1 MNSLLTS
8 LGHIW
13 QLGLKELRSL
23 WRDRLL
29 LLFVIW
35 AFSGAL
41 YTAAKAA
48 PDRLHRAAIAV
59 VDEDQSQLSERLIQ
73 AFQAP
78 YFRTPARIDLNEMD
92 RGMDAGR
99 YTFTLNIPPNFQRD
113 VLAGR
118 SPAIQLNVDATEVS
132 MAFTGA
138 GYIQNI
144 GASEVAEFV
153 RRYRGELQQPAELVA
168 HIEFNP
174 NLTRAWFGSVME
186 VINQITMLSIILTGA
201 ALIREREHG
210 TVEHLLVM
218 PVTPLEIMLAKVWSM
233 GLVVLLATALSL
245 KLVVQLWLQVPIQG
259 SVALFLLGAAL
270 HLFATTSMGIFF
282 GTVARSMPQLGLL
295 IILVLLPLQILSG
308 GTTPRES
315 MPELVQ
321 QLMLAAPTTHF
332 VSLAQ
337 AILYRGAGL
346 SIVWPQLLAIIV
358 IGSLFFLA
366 ALLRFRKTL
375 AQMA

>member
-1 MNSLLTS
+1 MERLVNILH
-8 LGHIW
+8 LGI
-13 QLGLKELRSL
+13 KELRSL
-23 WRDRLL
+23 QHDLALVLL
-29 LLFVIW
+29 ILW
-35 AFSGAL
+35 AFSMGV
-41 YTAAKAA
+41 YSAATSM
-48 PDRLHRAAIAV
+48 PESLHNAAIAV

-73 AFQAP
+73 AFQEP
-78 YFRTPARIDLNEMD
+78 YFRTPERIDLSEMD

-118 SPAIQLNVDATEVS
+118 SPAIQLNVDATQVS

-153 RRYRGELQQPAELVA
+153 RRYRGELQQPAELTLR
-168 HIEFNP
+168 IQFNP

-233 GLVVLLATALSL
+233 GLVVLAAAALSL
-245 KLVVQLWLQVPIQG
+245 LLVVQGWLQVPIEG
-259 SVALFLLGAAL
+259 SIALFLAGAAL

-321 QLMLAAPTTHF
+321 QIMLAAPTTHF
-332 VSLAQ
+332 VALAQ

-346 SIVWPQLLAIIV
+346 TIVWPYMLAIAG
-358 IGSLFFLA
+358 IGALFFVA
-366 ALLRFRKTL
+366 ALSRFRKTL

>member
-1 MNSLLTS
+1 MERLANILH
-8 LGHIW
+8 LGI
-13 QLGLKELRSL
+13 KELRSL
-23 WRDRLL
+23 QHDLALVLL
-29 LLFVIW
+29 ILW
-35 AFSGAL
+35 AFSMGV
-41 YTAAKAA
+41 YSAATSM
-48 PDRLHRAAIAV
+48 PESLHNAAIAV

-73 AFQAP
+73 AFQEP
-78 YFRTPARIDLNEMD
+78 YFRTPERIDLSEMD

-153 RRYRGELQQPAELVA
+153 RRYRGELQQPAELALRVQ
-168 HIEFNP
+168 FNP

-233 GLVVLLATALSL
+233 GLVVLTAAALSL
-245 KLVVQLWLQVPIQG
+245 LLVVQGWLQVPIEG
-259 SVALFLLGAAL
+259 SIALFLAGAAL

-321 QLMLAAPTTHF
+321 QIMLAAPTTHF
-332 VSLAQ
+332 VALAQ

-346 SIVWPQLLAIIV
+346 TIVWPYMLAIAG
-358 IGSLFFLA
+358 IGTLFFVA
-366 ALLRFRKTL
+366 ALSRFRKTL